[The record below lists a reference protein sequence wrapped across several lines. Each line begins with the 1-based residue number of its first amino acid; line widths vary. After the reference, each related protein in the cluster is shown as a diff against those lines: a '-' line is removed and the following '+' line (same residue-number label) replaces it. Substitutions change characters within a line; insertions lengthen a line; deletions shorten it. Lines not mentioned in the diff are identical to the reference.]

1 MIGRLESWRNGGML
15 SAEQQIGWR
24 TSRIVLPGRIVVK
37 WKISAARQFKAA
49 NGPQNCVADGRKASP
64 THACLSTLGKSVY
77 FGVPLETRRSS
88 RGWRFWSR
96 NGSTNVPRDG
106 KVRLRSC

>member
-1 MIGRLESWRNGGML
+1 MIGRLESWRNGGVPF
-15 SAEQQIGWR
+15 AEQLVGR
-24 TSRIVLPGRIVVK
+24 TGCNGLRIAVK
-37 WKISAARQFKAA
+37 WKILAARQFKAA
-49 NGPQNCVADGRKASP
+49 NGPHNCVEDGRKASP

-88 RGWRFWSR
+88 RGWTFWSR
-96 NGSTNVPRDG
+96 SGSTNVSRDG